1 MGHKDLFLGLPE
13 RSYCSKANS
22 VVLGGMTMISP
33 LFSVSVSYSCHP
45 ILNSFYGSLFWP
57 SLFPVIYL
65 S

>member
-33 LFSVSVSYSCHP
+33 LFSLFLCHIHAIP
-45 ILNSFYGSLFWP
+45 F
-57 SLFPVIYL
+57 
-65 S
+65 